1 MPGLFRRPSHSNAV
15 PGVTP
20 ILTVPPLV
28 MHFNGLHSTGLP
40 SPATPQLAPHADVR
54 RAAAD
59 EDDSDV
65 SAEEVVMEQ
74 SRAPQQTLQT
84 NIAQLCHGIHL
95 QQQQQLQHPVSNI
108 HIVQGIS
115 GGQLRAQPISTIP
128 SLDDH
133 GSGVKALNK
142 LARPE
147 VIGPCP
153 RCDSNETKFAYYN
166 NNNRG

>member
-1 MPGLFRRPSHSNAV
+1 
-15 PGVTP
+15 
-20 ILTVPPLV
+20 
-28 MHFNGLHSTGLP
+28 MHFNGLHSSGLP
-40 SPATPQLAPHADVR
+40 SPATPQLAPQTDVR
-54 RAAAD
+54 RAVAD
-59 EDDSDV
+59 EDSDV

-74 SRAPQQTLQT
+74 SRAPQQILQT

-95 QQQQQLQHPVSNI
+95 QQQQHPVSI
-108 HIVQGIS
+108 THVIQGVNV
-115 GGQLRAQPISTIP
+115 GQLRAQSIPIIP

-166 NNNRG
+166 NNNRE